1 MKDCFKN
8 FKNRLQDSLQICNES
23 THNNA
28 NTRDTNNEK
37 RGIYNVTFNDKK
49 STAIKTDLEL
59 IEEAIIQEVIMYV
72 KGYQD
77 MRRDKGMG
85 AEHIK
90 IHLEENSEGQI
101 TIEELL
107 NLGNS
112 IREYLKVF
120 DEPFIDQDGRKIYEW
135 QDDKGVR
142 FRLVSDTLS
151 QKGLEK
157 TIQTGGSQLP
167 LSPSEIIKE
176 DKINLSNFDN
186 TIITFYSDRN
196 LKDKMQFKN
205 PQVEQ
210 YYQEIQRK
218 RRKP

>member
-8 FKNRLQDSLQICNES
+8 FKNRLQDSQQICNES
-23 THNNA
+23 TQNNA

-135 QDDKGVR
+135 QDDKSVR

-176 DKINLSNFDN
+176 DRINLSNFDN

>member
-8 FKNRLQDSLQICNES
+8 FKNRLQDSQQICNES
-23 THNNA
+23 TQNNA

-37 RGIYNVTFNDKK
+37 RGIYNVTFNEKK

-90 IHLEENSEGQI
+90 IHLEENSKGQI

-176 DKINLSNFDN
+176 DRINLSNFDN
-186 TIITFYSDRN
+186 TIITFYSDKN
-196 LKDKMQFKN
+196 FKDKMQFKN

>member
-8 FKNRLQDSLQICNES
+8 FKNRLQDSQQICDES
-23 THNNA
+23 MQNNA

-120 DEPFIDQDGRKIYEW
+120 DEPFIDDKNMKIYEW
-135 QDDKGVR
+135 ENENGVR
-142 FRLVSDTLS
+142 FRAVVDKPRHKDTQREL
-151 QKGLEK
+151 
-157 TIQTGGSQLP
+157 GGPQLP
-167 LSPSEIIKE
+167 LPPTL
-176 DKINLSNFDN
+176 DA
-186 TIITFYSDRN
+186 IITFYSDRN
-196 LKDKMQFKN
+196 LKQHKGYDKMQFKN

>member
-8 FKNRLQDSLQICNES
+8 FKNRLQDSQQICNES

-37 RGIYNVTFNDKK
+37 RGIYNVTFNEKK

-167 LSPSEIIKE
+167 LSPSERIKE
-176 DKINLSNFDN
+176 DRINLSNFDN

-205 PQVEQ
+205 LQVEQ

>member
-8 FKNRLQDSLQICNES
+8 FKNRLQDSQQICNE
-23 THNNA
+23 TTQNNA

-37 RGIYNVTFNDKK
+37 RGIYNVTFNEKK

-77 MRRDKGMG
+77 VRKDSGMG

-120 DEPFIDQDGRKIYEW
+120 DEPFIDVRNAKIYEW
-135 QDDKGVR
+135 ENEDGIR
-142 FRLVSDTLS
+142 FRAVVDSPKRKD
-151 QKGLEK
+151 
-157 TIQTGGSQLP
+157 IQRELGGPQLP
-167 LSPSEIIKE
+167 LPPTQ
-176 DKINLSNFDN
+176 DA
-186 TIITFYSDRN
+186 IITFYSDRN
-196 LKDKMQFKN
+196 LKQHKGYDKMQFKN

>member
-8 FKNRLQDSLQICNES
+8 FKNRLQDSQQICNES
-23 THNNA
+23 TQNNA

-167 LSPSEIIKE
+167 LSPSERIKE
-176 DKINLSNFDN
+176 DRINLSNFDN